1 VEQSNAYAVKWYRK
15 AAEQGNAEACYQLGM
30 SYYKAEGVFQDF
42 VEARHWL
49 QKSDFS
55 KHNDAALMLASFFR
69 TGTGGPADSAMAAKY
84 QQIAAEN
91 GDAASL
97 YSLAVQYYNG
107 TGKEQNDAKAFEL
120 FLKAAEMNHAESQF
134 MTGCCYYYGTGVAKD
149 KEKGE
154 YWIGRAR
161 ENGVVRDYK

>member
-1 VEQSNAYAVKWYRK
+1 MGGDR
-15 AAEQGNAEACYQLGM
+15 AA
-30 SYYKAEGVFQDF
+30 GVFQDC
-42 VEARHWL
+42 VEARHWW
-49 QKSDFS
+49 QKSDGS

>member
-1 VEQSNAYAVKWYRK
+1 
-15 AAEQGNAEACYQLGM
+15 M
-30 SYYKAEGVFQDF
+30 SYYNAEGVFQDF

-49 QKSDFS
+49 QKTDFA
-55 KHNDAALMLASFFR
+55 KHNDAALLLASMFR
-69 TGTGGPADSAMAAKY
+69 TGTGGPADASMVEKY
-84 QQIAAEN
+84 KQIAAEN
-91 GDAASL
+91 GDAESL

-120 FLKAAEMNHAESQF
+120 FLKAAEQNHAEAQF

>member
-1 VEQSNAYAVKWYRK
+1 MTQRR
-15 AAEQGNAEACYQLGM
+15 
-30 SYYKAEGVFQDF
+30 F
-42 VEARHWL
+42 
-49 QKSDFS
+49 
-55 KHNDAALMLASFFR
+55 
-69 TGTGGPADSAMAAKY
+69 
-84 QQIAAEN
+84 
-91 GDAASL
+91 
-97 YSLAVQYYNG
+97 
-107 TGKEQNDAKAFEL
+107 DAKAFEL